1 MMKYQNEK
9 LERKRALHTFKSRI
23 DRLYIYMVEQIGQ
36 NELVWRS
43 CTNYQIELLE
53 YYNVLEVHYHNLHIE
68 QKLDPNDLVPGYET
82 I

>member
-1 MMKYQNEK
+1 M
-9 LERKRALHTFKSRI
+9 I
-23 DRLYIYMVEQIGQ
+23 EQIGQ

-53 YYNVLEVHYHNLHIE
+53 YFNVLEVHYHNLHIE
-68 QKLDPNDLVPGYET
+68 HKLDQNDLVPGYET